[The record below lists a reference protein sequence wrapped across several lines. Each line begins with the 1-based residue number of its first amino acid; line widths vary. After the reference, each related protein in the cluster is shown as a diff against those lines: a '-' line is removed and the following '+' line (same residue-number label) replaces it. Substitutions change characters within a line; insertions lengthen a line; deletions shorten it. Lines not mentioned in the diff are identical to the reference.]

1 MNCYKNIGKG
11 KGGKKSMFIS
21 DSMSKNNKREDGEQ
35 DNDENENKE
44 PLVTP
49 FGGAKGVLTLTAV
62 ISQSSSQII
71 AFFTEQVNGAIL
83 SEFSGGEVLAIFFIV
98 MFLLL
103 SVVGPLRKLVST
115 KAGKGFGW
123 RLTLGMFLDFV
134 SKIVILLAFGY
145 AARYLG
151 ITWTRLGLN
160 LSEKIITTVSL
171 AFIFFGIYAFYLSQY
186 TSGMFG

>member
-1 MNCYKNIGKG
+1 MSRETKRINDMKNEEEVDEEE
-11 KGGKKSMFIS
+11 KKS
-21 DSMSKNNKREDGEQ
+21 
-35 DNDENENKE
+35 
-44 PLVTP
+44 PLITP
-49 FGGAKGVLTLTAV
+49 FGGANGVLTLTAI

-103 SVVGPLRKLVST
+103 AIVGPLRKLVST

-134 SKIVILLAFGY
+134 SKIAILLAFGY
-145 AARYLG
+145 AARYMG

-160 LSEKIITTVSL
+160 LSEKIITTISL
-171 AFIFFGIYAFYLSQY
+171 AFVFFGAYAFYLSQF
-186 TSGMFG
+186 TSGLFG